1 MGKSQLK
8 AMKYNVSKANR
19 LGNRKS
25 NQDRMGV
32 VETRHAILLVLADG
46 LGGHAGGDLAAE
58 TVVSCAIRL
67 FKSATQP
74 ISNPAAFINDI
85 ILRAQR
91 EVLNLATSSKPALA
105 AKSTCVVCIV
115 QNGFAHW
122 GHLGDSR
129 LYVVRNKAILTRT
142 IDHSRVE
149 ELFKQGLISEKEKST
164 HPDKNLITRCIGS
177 ESQRPLPSISRAQPL
192 QRGDVILL
200 CSDGLWSPLSDREI
214 IKGVHKK
221 NFDDAI
227 EDLASEAEETS
238 YPHSDNISVVAL
250 RWLTDLT
257 KKKVASKANKVMK
270 ETKRDIESVN
280 KEMDDMIKKLKNI
293 VNK

>member
-1 MGKSQLK
+1 
-8 AMKYNVSKANR
+8 MKYNVSKANR

-32 VETRHAILLVLADG
+32 VETKHAILLVLADG

-58 TVVSCAIRL
+58 TVINCAIRL
-67 FKSATQP
+67 FRSTTQP
-74 ISNPAAFINDI
+74 ISNPGVFINDI

-91 EVLNLATSSKPALA
+91 EVLSLATASVPPLQ

-115 QNGFAHW
+115 QDGFAHW

-129 LYVVRNKAILTRT
+129 LYVMRNKAILTRT

-149 ELFKQGLISEKEKST
+149 ELFKQGLITEKEKST

-177 ESQRPLPSISRAQPL
+177 ENHRPQPGISRALPL

-200 CSDGLWSPLSDREI
+200 CSDGLWSPLSDQDI
-214 IKGVHKK
+214 VKGVHKR

-250 RWLTDLT
+250 RWLTDT
-257 KKKVASKANKVMK
+257 AKKNKVSKAKSVMK
-270 ETKRDIESVN
+270 ETKRDIDNVN
-280 KEMDDMIKKLKNI
+280 KEMDDMIKKLQNI

>member
-1 MGKSQLK
+1 
-8 AMKYNVSKANR
+8 MKYNVSKANR

-32 VETRHAILLVLADG
+32 VETRHAVLLVLADG

-58 TVVSCAIRL
+58 TVVKCAIRL
-67 FKSATQP
+67 FKAATQP
-74 ISNPAAFINDI
+74 IRNPAAFINDI

-91 EVLNLATSSKPALA
+91 EVLNLATTSNPPLQ

-115 QNGFAHW
+115 QDGFAYW

-129 LYVVRNKAILTRT
+129 LYVIRNKTLLTRT

-149 ELFKQGLISEKEKST
+149 ELFKQGLITEKEKDT

-177 ESQRPLPSISRAQPL
+177 ETHRPQPSISRALPL

-200 CSDGLWSPLSDREI
+200 CSDGLWAPLSDKEI
-214 IKGVHKK
+214 IKGVYKK

-227 EDLASEAEETS
+227 EDLASDAEETS
-238 YPHSDNISVVAL
+238 WDIMYDACVLKPFDVL
-250 RWLTDLT
+250 
-257 KKKVASKANKVMK
+257 KVSHHA
-270 ETKRDIESVN
+270 SVN
-280 KEMDDMIKKLKNI
+280 GTPT
-293 VNK
+293 

>member
-1 MGKSQLK
+1 
-8 AMKYNVSKANR
+8 MKYNVSKANR

-46 LGGHAGGDLAAE
+46 LGGHAGGDIAAE
-58 TVVSCAIRL
+58 TVVNCAIRH
-67 FKSATQP
+67 FKSVTQP
-74 ISNPAAFINDI
+74 IRNPSVLINDI

-91 EVLNLATSSKPALA
+91 DVLNLAAASDPPLQ

-115 QNGFAHW
+115 QDGFAYW

-129 LYVVRNKAILTRT
+129 LYVVRNKALLTRT
-142 IDHSRVE
+142 RDHSRVE
-149 ELFKQGLISEKEKST
+149 ELFKQGLITEKEKST

-177 ESQRPLPSISRAQPL
+177 ENQRPQPSLSRALPL
-192 QRGDVILL
+192 QLGDVILL
-200 CSDGLWSPLSDREI
+200 CSDGLWSPLTDKDI
-214 IKGVHKK
+214 LKGVQKK

-238 YPHSDNISVVAL
+238 YPQSDNISVVAL
-250 RWLTDLT
+250 RWLTDMA
-257 KKKVASKANKVMK
+257 KKNTASKAKSVMK
-270 ETKRDIESVN
+270 KTKRDIDDVN
-280 KEMDDMIKKLKNI
+280 KEMDDMIKKLKQI

>member
-1 MGKSQLK
+1 
-8 AMKYNVSKANR
+8 MKYNVSKANR

-58 TVVSCAIRL
+58 TVVNCAIRL
-67 FKSATQP
+67 FKSVTQP
-74 ISNPAAFINDI
+74 IRNPRAFINDI

-91 EVLNLATSSKPALA
+91 DVLELAAASSPPLQ

-115 QNGFAHW
+115 QDGLAYW

-129 LYVVRNKAILTRT
+129 LYVVRNKALLTRT

-149 ELFKQGLISEKEKST
+149 ELYKRGLITEEEKST

-177 ESQRPLPSISRAQPL
+177 ENQRPQPSISRALPL
-192 QRGDVILL
+192 QLGDVILL
-200 CSDGLWSPLSDREI
+200 CSDGLWSPLTDKEI
-214 IKGVHKK
+214 YNGVQKR

-238 YPHSDNISVVAL
+238 YPHSDNISVIAL
-250 RWLTDLT
+250 RWLTST
-257 KKKVASKANKVMK
+257 ANKNRELKAKSAMK
-270 ETKRDIESVN
+270 ETKRDIDNVN
-280 KEMDDMIKKLKNI
+280 REMDDMIKKLKQI